1 MAEITSNLIPGITN
15 VNFYKEQF
23 FNPELAPKVDV
34 SFKDPNGNT
43 VKYCNQF
50 TSEDSYYYKV
60 GPIDK
65 SVNVPRTNVDN
76 FL

>member
-1 MAEITSNLIPGITN
+1 MAIGIR
-15 VNFYKEQF
+15 
-23 FNPELAPKVDV
+23 A
-34 SFKDPNGNT
+34 NT

-60 GPIDK
+60 GPIDS